1 MTREAVRL
9 ETIPNELSLMN
20 SDVRRKK
27 DFPLSEVPVDPPCCL
42 QREASWVC
50 KSARKVTAEITVEQG
65 QMHLGLERMTIDW
78 TRKKQ

>member
-1 MTREAVRL
+1 MRL
-9 ETIPNELSLMN
+9 ETILNEINLMN
-20 SDVRRKK
+20 SDLRRKK

-42 QREASWVC
+42 QREASCEC
-50 KSARKVTAEITVEQG
+50 KSAGKVTAEITVEQG